1 MIYLEL
7 FLTFIYIGLFSFG
20 GGYTILSLIQLQTVD
35 VKGWL
40 TMSEL
45 TDIITISEMTPGPL
59 AINAATFVGMKMA
72 SVIGAIIATL
82 GLVLPAVVIVLIL
95 GYIYTKFFHTPLF
108 QSIFSGIRPATL
120 GFVLSAA
127 LSIVLLAVSNGITS
141 ILIFAAAFV
150 VLQFKKLS
158 PTLII
163 LLSGVIGIVVF
174 SSPSL

>member
-1 MIYLEL
+1 MIYIEL
-7 FLTFIYIGLFSFG
+7 FLTFVYIGLFSFG
-20 GGYTILSLIQLQTVD
+20 GGYTILSLIQMQTVD

-40 TMSEL
+40 TMTEL

-59 AINAATFVGMKMA
+59 AINAATFVGMKMS
-72 SVIGAIIATL
+72 SVIGAVIATL
-82 GLVLPAVVIVLIL
+82 GLVLPAVVIVLII
-95 GYIYTKFFHTPLF
+95 GYIYTKFFRTALF

-127 LSIVLLAVSNGITS
+127 LSIVLLAISNGITS
-141 ILIFAAAFV
+141 IFIFAAAFI

-163 LLSGVIGIVVF
+163 LLSGVVGIVVF
-174 SSPSL
+174 SFI